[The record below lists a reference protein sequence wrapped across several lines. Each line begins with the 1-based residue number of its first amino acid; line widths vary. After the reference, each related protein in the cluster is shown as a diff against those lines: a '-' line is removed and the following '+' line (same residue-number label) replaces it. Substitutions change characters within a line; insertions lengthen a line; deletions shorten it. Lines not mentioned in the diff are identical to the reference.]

1 MTKDNPEDLSVP
13 YDLSP
18 VHGANLKILKEID
31 RICRKYEI
39 PYMID
44 SGTLLGAV
52 RHQGFIPWDDDA
64 DVAFTRDNYERFAK
78 VVRKELPKGLK
89 LLEPH
94 QLGGGRAF
102 YDFTPRILYMNS
114 RTHQDGPEMDYYGGR
129 LNHLWVDLFI
139 QDDLPEC
146 KVLASCV
153 KALHTLVYG
162 LAMGHRYQLDYSKYG
177 TAGKMA
183 VKILAGVGKR
193 IPMKVIRRLQYGLAV
208 CCNKGKSS
216 LRYYSNYQPDYLY
229 VTIRKQWNDETVDL
243 PFEDTVLM
251 APKNWD
257 QVLKQIYGDYM
268 ELPPADMRVPTHSA
282 IEIQVTG

>member
-1 MTKDNPEDLSVP
+1 MEEKDRQELSAP
-13 YDLSP
+13 YDLTP
-18 VHGANLKILKEID
+18 IHEANLKILKEID
-31 RICRKYEI
+31 RICRKYKI
-39 PYMID
+39 QYLID

-64 DVAFTRDNYERFAK
+64 DVAFTRDNYEKFAK
-78 VVRKELPKGLK
+78 VVRKELPRGMK

-94 QLGGGRAF
+94 QLGGGNAF

-114 RTHQDGPEMDYYGGR
+114 KTHEDGPKMQFYGGR

-146 KVLASCV
+146 KV
-153 KALHTLVYG
+153 KAAFVRGLHTLVYG
-162 LAMGHRYQLDYSKYG
+162 LAMGHRYELDYSKYG
-177 TAGKMA
+177 RLGRIA
-183 VKILAGVGKR
+183 VKVLAAAGKR
-193 IPMKVIRRLQYGLAV
+193 IPMKIIRRMQHSLAV
-208 CCNKGKSS
+208 RYNGGNSR
-216 LRYYSNYQPDYLY
+216 LRYYSNYQPDYLQ
-229 VTIRKQWNDETVDL
+229 VTIEKQWNNQSVDL

-251 APKNWD
+251 APANWD

-268 ELPPADMRVPTHSA
+268 QLPPRKKRVPTHSA

>member
-1 MTKDNPEDLSVP
+1 MEEKDRQELSAP
-13 YDLSP
+13 YDLTP
-18 VHGANLKILKEID
+18 IHEANLKILKEID
-31 RICRKYEI
+31 RICRKYKI
-39 PYMID
+39 QYLID

-64 DVAFTRDNYERFAK
+64 DVAFTRDNYEKFAK
-78 VVRKELPKGLK
+78 VVRKELPRGMK

-94 QLGGGRAF
+94 QLGGGNAF

-114 RTHQDGPEMDYYGGR
+114 KTHEDGPKMQFYGGR

-146 KVLASCV
+146 KV
-153 KALHTLVYG
+153 KAAFVRGLHTLVYG
-162 LAMGHRYQLDYSKYG
+162 LAMGHRYELDYSKYG
-177 TAGKMA
+177 RLGRIA
-183 VKILAGVGKR
+183 VKVLAAAGKR
-193 IPMKVIRRLQYGLAV
+193 IPMKIIRRMQHSLAV
-208 CCNKGKSS
+208 RYNGGNSR
-216 LRYYSNYQPDYLY
+216 LRYYSNYQPDYLQ
-229 VTIRKQWNDETVDL
+229 VTIEKQWNNQSVDL

-251 APKNWD
+251 APANWD

-268 ELPPADMRVPTHSA
+268 QLPPRKNRVPTHSA

>member
-1 MTKDNPEDLSVP
+1 M
-13 YDLSP
+13 
-18 VHGANLKILKEID
+18 
-31 RICRKYEI
+31 
-39 PYMID
+39 
-44 SGTLLGAV
+44 
-52 RHQGFIPWDDDA
+52 
-64 DVAFTRDNYERFAK
+64 
-78 VVRKELPKGLK
+78 
-89 LLEPH
+89 
-94 QLGGGRAF
+94 
-102 YDFTPRILYMNS
+102 
-114 RTHQDGPEMDYYGGR
+114 
-129 LNHLWVDLFI
+129 DLFI

-177 TAGKMA
+177 TVGRMA

-193 IPMKVIRRLQYGLAV
+193 IPMKVIRRLQHGLAV

-229 VTIRKQWNDETVDL
+229 VTIEKQWNNETVDL

-268 ELPPADMRVPTHSA
+268 QLPPADKRVPTHSA

>member
-1 MTKDNPEDLSVP
+1 MTKDNPEDLSAP

-114 RTHQDGPEMDYYGGR
+114 RTHQDGPEMDY
-129 LNHLWVDLFI
+129 
-139 QDDLPEC
+139 
-146 KVLASCV
+146 
-153 KALHTLVYG
+153 
-162 LAMGHRYQLDYSKYG
+162 
-177 TAGKMA
+177 
-183 VKILAGVGKR
+183 
-193 IPMKVIRRLQYGLAV
+193 
-208 CCNKGKSS
+208 
-216 LRYYSNYQPDYLY
+216 
-229 VTIRKQWNDETVDL
+229 
-243 PFEDTVLM
+243 
-251 APKNWD
+251 
-257 QVLKQIYGDYM
+257 
-268 ELPPADMRVPTHSA
+268 
-282 IEIQVTG
+282 

>member
-139 QDDLPEC
+139 IDELPENPVSAAFT
-146 KVLASCV
+146 KFLH
-153 KALHTLVYG
+153 KAIYG
-162 LAMGHRYQLDYSKYG
+162 LAMGHRYKLDFAKYSLANKIM
-177 TAGKMA
+177 AGGLSALGKLVPMKWIRRMQFCAA
-183 VKILAGVGKR
+183 VKDK
-193 IPMKVIRRLQYGLAV
+193 
-208 CCNKGKSS
+208 KGTSS
-216 LRYYSNYQPDYLY
+216 LNYYSNYQPDYLY
-229 VTIRKQWNDETVDL
+229 VTLRKEWCQETVDME
-243 PFEDTVLM
+243 FEGEMLM
-251 APKNWD
+251 VPAGWH
-257 QVLKQIYGDYM
+257 QVLTCVYGDYM
-268 ELPPADMRVPTHSA
+268 TPPPPDKQIPAHSDME
-282 IEIQVTG
+282 IEVFE

>member
-1 MTKDNPEDLSVP
+1 MS

-18 VHGANLKILKEID
+18 VHRANLSILKEID
-31 RICRKYEI
+31 RICRNHGIRYL
-39 PYMID
+39 ID

-64 DVAFTRDNYERFAK
+64 DVAFTRENYEKFAK
-78 VVRKELPKGLK
+78 VARRELPKSMK

-94 QLGGGRAF
+94 QLGGGNAF

-114 RTHQDGPEMDYYGGR
+114 KTREDDAQMQYYGGR

-139 QDDLPEC
+139 QDDLPENRAAAMF
-146 KVLASCV
+146 VRTM
-153 KALHTLVYG
+153 HTVVYG
-162 LAMGHRYQLDYSKYG
+162 LAMGHRYQLDSSKYG
-177 TAGKMA
+177 RLGGMA
-183 VKILAGVGKR
+183 VKILAAAGKK
-193 IPMKVIRRLQYGLAV
+193 IPMKNLFRMQRRLAV
-208 CCNKGKSS
+208 MYNGKTSR

-229 VTIRKQWNDETVDL
+229 VTIEKRWNDETVDL
-243 PFEDTVLM
+243 PFEDAAFM

-257 QVLKQIYGDYM
+257 RVLKQIYGDYRK
-268 ELPPADMRVPTHSA
+268 LPPKDKRVPTHSD